1 MPFKQEPGRLWF
13 ENGAGER
20 ALDSNK
26 TTMHGVR
33 YKQGSVVLPRVS
45 NAPLGQATPAPV
57 INTDIDLG
65 PVLGSEAVFGGM
77 WRIADAESLALGE
90 IREIQYEQVG
100 TRRYRRRHLYAP
112 RKRPEDWFM
121 IGGINK
127 VDSFRFLY
135 SVNPFTIQT
144 SGSNIPEVGMLTH
157 TIQFVIDNGRY
168 KLIRRGSGIA
178 YNYTYL
184 TIGGF
189 PTADTYEFAFD
200 CAALTIDYRIWLG
213 AFT

>member
-1 MPFKQEPGRLWF
+1 MPFKQTPGRIWF
-13 ENGAGER
+13 ENSAGESV
-20 ALDSNK
+20 LDTDK
-26 TTMHGVR
+26 ETLHGVR
-33 YKQGSVVLPRVS
+33 YMQDTVTLPRVS
-45 NAPLGQATPAPV
+45 NAPLGQVTPAPV
-57 INTDIDLG
+57 IDVDIDLG
-65 PVLGSEAVFGGM
+65 PVIGSEAVPGGM
-77 WRIADAESLALGE
+77 WRIANAEELAYGQ
-90 IREIQYEQVG
+90 IRKVQDEQVG
-100 TRRYRRRHLYAP
+100 TRRYRQRHIYAP

-127 VDSFRFLY
+127 VDSFRFIY
-135 SVNPFTIQT
+135 SVNPFTVQT

-168 KLIRRGSGIA
+168 KLIRRGAGIA

-184 TIGGF
+184 TIGSF

-200 CAALTIDYRIWLG
+200 CAELTIDYRIWLG